1 MDGAKWKILGKEV
14 KINMFFLNAVK
25 LLLPS
30 IKYKLKD
37 PKRRYILTG
46 HSLGGAMA
54 SILSI
59 MMVED
64 GNVSLLLILS

>member
-1 MDGAKWKILGKEV
+1 MGKTV
-14 KINMFFLNAVK
+14 KVNMFFLNAVN
-25 LLLPS
+25 LLLAP
-30 IKYKLKD
+30 IKHKLKD

-54 SILSI
+54 SLLAI

-64 GNVSLLLILS
+64 GNVSL